1 MEADVTF
8 NVMQLS
14 PKGSTWNT
22 VAHSLT
28 EAEADAKVAA
38 LIADGYP
45 ARKVSQEAR
54 PTRRPEMPR
63 HAPRDRKE
71 DAFRRAVADVMRRDG
86 RHW

>member
-1 MEADVTF
+1 MTY

-45 ARKVSQEAR
+45 ARKVSREVR

-63 HAPRDRKE
+63 LIDRKE
-71 DAFRRAVADVMRRDG
+71 DAFKRDVADVMRRDG

>member
-1 MEADVTF
+1 MTF

-14 PKGSTWNT
+14 PKGSAWNT
-22 VAHSLT
+22 VAHSLS
-28 EAEADAKVAA
+28 ESEPDANVAA

-45 ARKVSQEAR
+45 ARKVSQDQR

-63 HAPRDRKE
+63 PGRDRRE
-71 DAFRRAVADVMRRDG
+71 DAFKRDVADVMRRDG

>member
-1 MEADVTF
+1 MTY

-28 EAEADAKVAA
+28 EAEADAKVEA

-45 ARKVSQEAR
+45 ARKVRQDQR

-63 HAPRDRKE
+63 PARDRKE
-71 DAFRRAVADVMRRDG
+71 DAFKRAVADVMRRDG

>member
-1 MEADVTF
+1 MEADVTY

-28 EAEADAKVAA
+28 EAEADARVAD
-38 LIADGYP
+38 LIGQGYP
-45 ARKVSQEAR
+45 ARKVSQDQR

-63 HAPRDRKE
+63 PGRDRK
-71 DAFRRAVADVMRRDG
+71 DDSFKRDVADVMRRDG

>member
-28 EAEADAKVAA
+28 EAEADAKVAD
-38 LIADGYP
+38 LIEQGYP
-45 ARKVSQEAR
+45 ARKVSQESR
-54 PTRRPEMPR
+54 PSRRPEMPR
-63 HAPRDRKE
+63 PGRDRRE
-71 DAFRRAVADVMRRDG
+71 DAFKRDVADVMRRDG

>member
-1 MEADVTF
+1 MTF

-38 LIADGYP
+38 LIGQGYP
-45 ARKVSQEAR
+45 ARKVRQDQR

-63 HAPRDRKE
+63 HARDRRE
-71 DAFRRAVADVMRRDG
+71 DAFKRDVADVMRRDG